1 LTIFIGDQHRRY
13 ECITQ
18 WCRSAVTVTRS
29 STIADGPCNALVIRN
44 LATMKHFMRKKACK
58 YTQVIVISAK
68 WHDKRYDTTKSQMNA
83 SRRYAHLFSV
93 VNYPHPPSMRDRTT
107 DDRESLRLAALEHSL
122 QTSPRNWM
130 LGYTATRPI
139 QLTPCP
145 PRWTNCHG
153 YHSVIRQ
160 TTRTDSEEER
170 RRLSQATD
178 SQSLETTSA
187 AI

>member
-1 LTIFIGDQHRRY
+1 MHY
-13 ECITQ
+13 PVTQ
-18 WCRSAVTVTRS
+18 ICSNCNKN
-29 STIADGPCNALVIRN
+29 STITDRPCNALVIRN

-58 YTQVIVISAK
+58 YSQVIINFCQITWQTV
-68 WHDKRYDTTKSQMNA
+68 WHHKSQMNA

-93 VNYPHPPSMRDRTT
+93 VNYPHRPSTRDRTT

-130 LGYTATRPI
+130 LGYAATRPI

-153 YHSVIRQ
+153 YHSVI
-160 TTRTDSEEER
+160 TPPEV
-170 RRLSQATD
+170 
-178 SQSLETTSA
+178 
-187 AI
+187 